1 MQRRNFIKLSLVA
14 CTSLMLPISSSA
26 ADVDFDQIEFDD
38 NVYNAN
44 SAQTIMIYM
53 YGGAS
58 SLAGNLSNI
67 DQIRSESQSDYDSY
81 FRDITLTTNECW
93 QEAGGT
99 YMEDMMDAGDMTLF
113 RSCYSHVREDANNKA
128 HGSCTVQNQKGSFD
142 EDGGGIVA
150 NLAQVLKREGV
161 IGENS
166 VLPFVTFEGESQFY
180 SQGKEPLES
189 YLKPVGLDERFS
201 NPYKRYVRDWYK
213 YTAEERE
220 TDGYNNDDDPNED
233 SGDGKTILGF
243 DPALDAQMNTLAQ
256 SHNSN
261 EKIKSAFDKRGSLGN
276 FVDDIALAT
285 TPDLGEDAYPTNSD
299 FAEKI
304 EAAIKVMSNNPDTKI
319 ITMGTGGLGGWDD
332 HNDARNY
339 VTRTEEL
346 FASLKSGV
354 AHLKA
359 VEKIDNISIM
369 VFGEFG
375 RNVNLNSAL
384 GWDHGNLQNLYV
396 LGGNGYFTHKG
407 VVGETELD
415 VTGSINRLYLKPK
428 PNTEQFE
435 PLSIAATLYK
445 IFGITNPEILTDG
458 NEAISITL

>member
-14 CTSLMLPISSSA
+14 CASLMLPNSSYA
-26 ADVDFDQIEFDD
+26 ADVDFSQIAFDS
-38 NVYNAN
+38 NTYATNN
-44 SAQTIMIYM
+44 AQTIIIYM

-58 SLAGNLSNI
+58 SLAGNITNI
-67 DQIRSESQSDYDSY
+67 DAIKSESQSDYDNY
-81 FRDITLTTNECW
+81 FRGITPTANGCW

-99 YMEDMMDAGDMTLF
+99 HMEAMMDAGDMTLF
-113 RSCYSHVREDANNKA
+113 RSCYSQVREDANNKA

-150 NLAQVLKREGV
+150 NLAQVLKSEGV
-161 IGENS
+161 IDEDT
-166 VLPFVTFEGESQFY
+166 VLPFITFEGESQFY
-180 SQGKEPLES
+180 AEGREALES
-189 YLKPVGLDERFS
+189 YLKPVGLDESFS

-213 YTAEERE
+213 YTAEERL
-220 TDGYNNDDDPNED
+220 TPNYNNAE
-233 SGDGKTILGF
+233 LGF

-256 SHNSN
+256 SLNSN
-261 EKIKSAFDKRGSLGN
+261 EKITNAFEKREGLSDFIDN
-276 FVDDIALAT
+276 IALAA
-285 TPDLGEDAYPTNSD
+285 TPDLGVDAYPTNSD

-304 EAAIKVMSNNPDTKI
+304 EAAIKIMSNNPDTKM

-346 FASLKSGV
+346 FISLKSAV

-359 VEKIDNISIM
+359 VNKIDNISIM

-375 RNVNLNSAL
+375 RNVNLNSAQ

-396 LGGNGYFTHKG
+396 VGGNGYFTHRG
-407 VVGETELD
+407 AVGETELD

-428 PNTEQFE
+428 ANTEQFE

-458 NEAISITL
+458 YGAVTL